1 MSNLHKCARFAL
13 VMAVASAASCF
24 VNSKSDAQLALT
36 AAGILRGFTLS
47 TYATGFSSQSSVGPL
62 GFGFNGDGSVLV
74 TDYPGNI
81 HKFASHADGQVASAG
96 NLVSSNPAG
105 TVIGIA
111 NVGGNKYVSDQTN
124 GTLKNLSA
132 GGIVGSVIVSGMP
145 AATGVTVNPNNGHVF
160 VSTLSN
166 GVIWDVD
173 PLGGTKTNFL
183 NQAADGLSTDG
194 TNLFMESNNH
204 ILGYRI
210 SDKALI
216 FDSGLMGCAPDG
228 TELGSGTLAGYI
240 YVNCNNGQ
248 FYEVNL
254 TTNSQVAIADSG
266 SRGDFVSTDPLNG
279 TLLITQTD
287 RVIRL
292 RAPDGGG
299 FGQTPEPGVTVGLAG
314 MGVMGAGLLIRRRA
328 RK

>member
-1 MSNLHKCARFAL
+1 MSILHKCARAAL
-13 VMAVASAASCF
+13 ISVVAFSATGL
-24 VNSKSDAQLALT
+24 VNTRTEAQLTLT
-36 AAGILRGFTLS
+36 AAGVLRGFTLS
-47 TYATGFSSQSSVGPL
+47 TFATGFSSSSSVGPL
-62 GFGFNGDGSVLV
+62 GIGFNGDGTVLV
-74 TDYPGNI
+74 TDFPGAI
-81 HKFASHADGQVASAG
+81 HKFPSHADGQVASAG
-96 NLVSSNPAG
+96 NLVSSNAQG

-111 NVGGNKYVSDQTN
+111 RSGANLYVSDQTN

-132 GGIVGSVIVSGMP
+132 GGIVGSVVVSGMP
-145 AATGVTVNPNNGHVF
+145 SATGVTANPTNGHIF
-160 VSTLSN
+160 VSTLGN
-166 GVIWDVD
+166 NVIWDVD
-173 PLGGTKTNFL
+173 PVAATKTNFL
-183 NQAADGLSTDG
+183 NQTADGLSTDG

-216 FDSGLMGCAPDG
+216 FDSGTMGCAPDG

-248 FYEVNL
+248 FFEVNL

-266 SRGDFVSTDPLNG
+266 SRGDFVSTDPTNG

-292 RAPDGGG
+292 TAPKGGG

-314 MGVMGAGLLIRRRA
+314 LGVMGAGLLLRRR